1 MLQIF
6 ICFKSNSELFKI
18 FFFLFSILKER
29 QRIWL
34 SFIITIIII
43 IIMKKIENS
52 TIVDPFLTWTQ
63 LDQT

>member
-6 ICFKSNSELFKI
+6 ICFKSNSELLFLI

-29 QRIWL
+29 ERKWL

-43 IIMKKIENS
+43 TKKIENS